1 MNLVKIYNA
10 KDDLEANIITDIL
23 KNSDIA
29 CHIQDAGA
37 GEYLNIYYG
46 FTVYGKDIYVDE
58 SQADIAKALI
68 EEFSQSDP
76 EEFYENSDDFED
88 SEDIVI
94 PWYRKKEWLVRG
106 MFLMPVV
113 IFVIF
118 AILNV
123 LDLL

>member
-10 KDDLEANIITDIL
+10 KDDLEANIIADIL
-23 KNSDIA
+23 KNSNIA

-58 SQADIAKALI
+58 SQADTAKALI
-68 EEFSQSDP
+68 EEFSQAEP
-76 EEFYENSDDFED
+76 EESPENPDD

-106 MFLMPVV
+106 MFLMPIV

-118 AILNV
+118 AILNI

>member
-10 KDDLEANIITDIL
+10 KDDLEANIIADIL
-23 KNSDIA
+23 KNSNIA

-58 SQADIAKALI
+58 SQADTAKALI
-68 EEFSQSDP
+68 EEFSQAEP
-76 EEFYENSDDFED
+76 EESPENPDDP
-88 SEDIVI
+88 EDIVI

-118 AILNV
+118 AILNI